1 MALPLDQTLFA
12 LLRALELDAKE
23 CINQFLEPTIGL
35 NEIVK
40 DFQPKI
46 MKRQKDAYS
55 NEISSLDYLD
65 FGDYFEIFATHRNKI
80 PSDLKSD
87 LDPLRSNLGSL
98 VKIRNRVMH
107 GRPLNSEDLESFYNI
122 VSSLQSVYW
131 KNYLEAKRKI
141 HLNQLNVEL
150 NLEPEDTQV
159 FNNLPRP
166 DFNDTGLIGRKVDL
180 QKIISHLEDD
190 RISILTLTGT
200 GGVGKTS
207 LALQVAY
214 NLVELDLPIFDTIL
228 WVSLKTEYLGIEGIQ
243 QIKDA
248 IDNIGDAIGAL
259 KDALS
264 EDKEANFA
272 ELLENRKTLICIDNL
287 ETITGDDFITQL
299 YDNMPSSVKFL
310 LTSRQGLGQ
319 LERRFDVNTLSET
332 DALHL
337 LNSIIR
343 SLEVEALEKTTLE
356 IKKAIVNRYR
366 GNPLAIK
373 WFVQSAAAGI
383 PIKQV
388 LDENEIDFFDFCI
401 SSVLDSMSL
410 SAKKIILFIY
420 LAKKSV
426 SIEEILG
433 LLSRERSNIAITTD
447 QIYLAIKELKRF
459 ALIRNEVVDSTLREK
474 IFITESLQ
482 EYLNKIEYFNL
493 DETKSMQKVIS
504 KLSTQALEILKNENE
519 SFYSPYYMQLRN
531 DQDIPIAN
539 MLKEALRQ
547 SKYQHGIALS
557 NIKNLKNLSP
567 DFWEVDRVEA
577 FIRSFSDDSNV
588 VTDIYKQAISKAP
601 NEKEKARVKYFLAQH
616 LSKSSDP
623 DSFHEAIKIATECF
637 QAIPDPEVLH
647 LLGNLEVRIGN
658 FEQAISNIKKSLF
671 VKNNRSLLIHT
682 TSLINAYRRYAEH
695 KFIVEKN
702 FGEAFELLNQA
713 FLEFEGAWIDGSRDF
728 QLTRTYSEIMRSVL
742 LILLKAKDMNMSI
755 FRDYERYFVKIAK
768 YPEII
773 VSDDKYWQRNLDSMQ
788 KLSIHS
794 TYIKDFLI
802 SNGHIENDVSITPIS
817 EVADKV
823 EYRGQVLTLF
833 DGYGF
838 IKHPSFPSNVRFKA
852 KQLQNKDDFNKL
864 QRGSIIY
871 FTTDS
876 GIKQTKGEA
885 FIAKLVRLA

>member
-319 LERRFDVNTLSET
+319 L
-332 DALHL
+332 
-337 LNSIIR
+337 
-343 SLEVEALEKTTLE
+343 
-356 IKKAIVNRYR
+356 
-366 GNPLAIK
+366 
-373 WFVQSAAAGI
+373 
-383 PIKQV
+383 
-388 LDENEIDFFDFCI
+388 
-401 SSVLDSMSL
+401 
-410 SAKKIILFIY
+410 
-420 LAKKSV
+420 
-426 SIEEILG
+426 
-433 LLSRERSNIAITTD
+433 
-447 QIYLAIKELKRF
+447 
-459 ALIRNEVVDSTLREK
+459 
-474 IFITESLQ
+474 
-482 EYLNKIEYFNL
+482 
-493 DETKSMQKVIS
+493 
-504 KLSTQALEILKNENE
+504 
-519 SFYSPYYMQLRN
+519 
-531 DQDIPIAN
+531 
-539 MLKEALRQ
+539 
-547 SKYQHGIALS
+547 
-557 NIKNLKNLSP
+557 
-567 DFWEVDRVEA
+567 
-577 FIRSFSDDSNV
+577 
-588 VTDIYKQAISKAP
+588 
-601 NEKEKARVKYFLAQH
+601 
-616 LSKSSDP
+616 
-623 DSFHEAIKIATECF
+623 
-637 QAIPDPEVLH
+637 
-647 LLGNLEVRIGN
+647 
-658 FEQAISNIKKSLF
+658 
-671 VKNNRSLLIHT
+671 
-682 TSLINAYRRYAEH
+682 
-695 KFIVEKN
+695 
-702 FGEAFELLNQA
+702 
-713 FLEFEGAWIDGSRDF
+713 
-728 QLTRTYSEIMRSVL
+728 
-742 LILLKAKDMNMSI
+742 
-755 FRDYERYFVKIAK
+755 
-768 YPEII
+768 
-773 VSDDKYWQRNLDSMQ
+773 
-788 KLSIHS
+788 
-794 TYIKDFLI
+794 
-802 SNGHIENDVSITPIS
+802 
-817 EVADKV
+817 
-823 EYRGQVLTLF
+823 
-833 DGYGF
+833 
-838 IKHPSFPSNVRFKA
+838 
-852 KQLQNKDDFNKL
+852 
-864 QRGSIIY
+864 
-871 FTTDS
+871 
-876 GIKQTKGEA
+876 
-885 FIAKLVRLA
+885 